1 MKLRDIANVSLDRLS
16 RLGLSVRLAL
26 QRGLHLT
33 HDYQPDPFA
42 SDAAHDPRAC
52 SARFQAADAVLVDL
66 KRPSVLD
73 VGCNQGYFTFRFAE
87 KGGICLGVDND
98 RAELMAARARAE
110 VRKVRNIAFLEMTLD
125 KESMRGLPV
134 SDVVVCLSVYHHWVR
149 HYGRSGAE
157 EMLEMLATKAGQAM
171 VFDSGQPEEV
181 STNWAS
187 ELAFM
192 GPNGSDWISQRL
204 RSLGF
209 SKVSEVGL
217 FPTSVSPV
225 PRSLF
230 VASRH

>member
-52 SARFQAADAVLVDL
+52 RARFQAADAVLADL

-110 VRKVRNIAFLEMTLD
+110 VSKVRNIAFLEMTLD

-134 SDVVVCLSVYHHWVR
+134 SDVVVCLSVFHHWVR
-149 HYGRSGAE
+149 HYGQGGAE
-157 EMLEMLATKAGQAM
+157 EMLAMLAAKAGKAL
-171 VFDSGQPEEV
+171 VFDSGQPEET
-181 STNWAS
+181 STNWAQA
-187 ELAFM
+187 LAFM
-192 GPNGSDWISQRL
+192 QPSGPAWIARHL
-204 RSLGF
+204 ESLGF
-209 SKVSEVGL
+209 SQVTEVGV
-217 FPTSVSPV
+217 FSTSLSPV

-230 VASRH
+230 VARRG